1 MHSDLEPTRSHTP
14 VVRKAVAGVVLVVA
28 AAIVIKILIG
38 IATALFGTIVLVA
51 AVIAVLWA
59 LKTIVW

>member
-1 MHSDLEPTRSHTP
+1 MRSDMEPTRSHTP
-14 VVRKAVAGVVLVVA
+14 IVRKAAAGLVLVVA
-28 AAIVIKILIG
+28 AAIAIKIIIG

-51 AVIAVLWA
+51 AVLAVLWA